1 MKNRW
6 LFLLLFALVPLV
18 VGCQQTTTRY
28 LGATAAREDVVRLST
43 LQGEQQRW
51 QDTYVTIDYT
61 VKQQG
66 GKLALDGTFAFSF
79 SPQINYTQVLDFKVK
94 FFLLDKDLKVVAY
107 QEIVRTL
114 STHLEDTAPF
124 SYTFDLPENV
134 VALTFGYEG
143 YFRDSD
149 EGGGGGSVVK
159 YPKINP

>member
-1 MKNRW
+1 MKNRF
-6 LFLLLFALVPLV
+6 LILLLFSLVLLAT
-18 VGCQQTTTRY
+18 GCQPTTTRY
-28 LGATAAREDVVRLST
+28 LGATADRGDVVRLSN

-61 VKQQG
+61 ARQQG
-66 GKLALDGTFAFSF
+66 AQLALDGSFAFSL
-79 SPQINYTQVLDFKVK
+79 SPQLNYTQVRDFKVK

-114 STHLEDTAPF
+114 GTDLEDVVPF
-124 SYTFDLPENV
+124 SYKFDLPENV

-149 EGGGGGSVVK
+149 EGGGGGSVLK
-159 YPKINP
+159 YPKMNP